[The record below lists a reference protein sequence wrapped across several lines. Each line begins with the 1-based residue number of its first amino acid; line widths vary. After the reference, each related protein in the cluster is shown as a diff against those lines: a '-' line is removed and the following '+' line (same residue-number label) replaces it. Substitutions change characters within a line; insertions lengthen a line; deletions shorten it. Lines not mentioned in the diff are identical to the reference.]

1 MDKRTIARELAMQ
14 AVYQLDIQGKDALD
28 MSGKFFAE
36 NSSDGLVLK
45 LATSWTRGVWQN
57 LQQCNDLISQA
68 AVKWELSRLSQV
80 DKSIL
85 QLSTYQLAFCPD
97 IPAKVVINEAIEMA
111 KKFSTES
118 SSGFVN
124 GVLDAIRKTLEKQK
138 SKSMDEN
145 KDA

>member
-36 NSSDGLVLK
+36 NNSDGLVLK

-57 LQQCNDLISQA
+57 LQQCDDLISQA

-85 QLSTYQLAFCPD
+85 RISTYQLAFCPD